1 MKSLTGILAAV
12 VLTGC
17 GGTRPLYSGLGDHP
31 LGLAAGHG
39 TMRQA
44 DEPVSLFPTDIA
56 VLNDSAI
63 KRILAYRVTLPHAGR
78 LAVLQLGEQRR
89 LSWWDSEDFTRLNQE
104 LTDSML
110 TALRRSP
117 RITHAALLPAMLVP
131 RQRTIPY
138 LREAAARYQADLL
151 LGYRTSCALFRRA
164 RFLKRSQFHTV
175 CSVEAVLLDTRSGIV
190 PFTAVATRSQRF
202 EREKEDFET
211 REAVIKAQFQ
221 ATGEA
226 LADVAKQVGE
236 FLGSVPETGPRG

>member
-1 MKSLTGILAAV
+1 MKSLTVILAAM

-17 GGTRPLYSGLGDHP
+17 AGTRPLYSGLGDDP
-31 LGLAAGHG
+31 LGLAAGRG
-39 TMRQA
+39 TMRQT
-44 DEPVSLFPTDIA
+44 DEPVSLFPGDIA

-63 KRILAYRVTLPHAGR
+63 KRILTYRVTLPHAGR
-78 LAVLQLGEQRR
+78 LAVLQLGEQR

-138 LREAAARYQADLL
+138 LREAAARYKADLL

-164 RFLKRSQFHTV
+164 RFLKRSQFRTV

-190 PFTAVATRSQRF
+190 PFTAVATRSQTF

-211 REAVIKAQFQ
+211 RGGRDQGAVRSD
-221 ATGEA
+221 G
-226 LADVAKQVGE
+226 
-236 FLGSVPETGPRG
+236 GSVG